1 MINLSGPGALS
12 SSTSSIAG
20 SGLSS
25 KYDKVQFLF
34 TSDFERSS
42 WLEEINGAIY
52 ACKFILFDRKTKPYF
67 ILFL

>member
-1 MINLSGPGALS
+1 MLNLTGTNSSTAPLS
-12 SSTSSIAG
+12 TSTSSIAG

-25 KYDKVQFLF
+25 KVETFQFLF

-52 ACKFILFDRKTKPYF
+52 ACN
-67 ILFL
+67 